1 MPLQPGIDSS
11 AMASAEERPPGAT
24 DEAPAPSDEQASPT
38 DGQAAPSEEQVPPTE
53 EKPAPSEEMPPPSVE
68 VDDSGDLRGYHF
80 KRLMRKRITLIVGGI
95 FLIGA
100 AVGGTIGAGPLI
112 GGLAALGVFFL
123 VLITVF
129 FIAYSKSEEAFFE
142 MYASQRKLN
151 RQPLGQLAPIT
162 PLLRKGDQRKA
173 HQVMQGNL
181 AEGMGGT
188 LALYTYTDVYY
199 DKNGRHE
206 NNYNFTVAITDVDEV
221 AELCPELMCNRKFG
235 FRAFEKLEDVFR
247 GDNERV
253 KLESLDLDERFEIFV
268 DEKQDPNWIRQ
279 LFSPSFIVWLADET
293 PEKFAFELVDGK
305 LVCNV
310 KGHKK
315 NSKEL
320 DGMVQAMG
328 GVAQRLREEAA
339 EETGLEGRPAQA

>member
-1 MPLQPGIDSS
+1 MGEPENTGMSDAEIAASRQKLAPSS
-11 AMASAEERPPGAT
+11 EM
-24 DEAPAPSDEQASPT
+24 PAPT
-38 DGQAAPSEEQVPPTE
+38 SE
-53 EKPAPSEEMPPPSVE
+53 KPPPSVE
-68 VDDSGDLRGYHF
+68 VDDSGDLRGFHF
-80 KRLMRKRITLIVGGI
+80 KRLMRKKVTLILGGI

-100 AVGGTIGAGPLI
+100 AIGGTIGAGPLV
-112 GGLAALGVFFL
+112 GGLAALGVLLL

-142 MYASQRKLN
+142 MYAKQRGLN
-151 RQPLGQLAPIT
+151 REPVGHLGPHT
-162 PLLRKGDQRKA
+162 PLLRKGDERKA
-173 HQVMQGNL
+173 TQVMRGKL
-181 AEGMGGT
+181 AEGIGGT

-206 NNYNFTVAITDVDEV
+206 SNYNFTVAITEVDEV

-247 GDNERV
+247 GNERV

-279 LFSPSFIVWLADET
+279 LFSPTFIVWLADET

-315 NSKEL
+315 SSREL

-328 GVAQRLREEAA
+328 GVARRLREEAA
-339 EETGLEGRPAQA
+339 EETGVVR

>member
-1 MPLQPGIDSS
+1 
-11 AMASAEERPPGAT
+11 MATAEGNPTE
-24 DEAPAPSDEQASPT
+24 EAPAPSDEQA
-38 DGQAAPSEEQVPPTE
+38 APTE
-53 EKPAPSEEMPPPSVE
+53 EKPAPSEERPPPSIE

-80 KRLMRKRITLIVGGI
+80 KRLLRKRITLILGGI

-100 AVGGTIGAGPLI
+100 AVGGTIGAGPLV
-112 GGLAALGVFFL
+112 GGLAAIGVFFL

-142 MYASQRKLN
+142 MYAKQRGLN
-151 RQPLGQLAPIT
+151 REPVGQLGPHT

-173 HQVMQGNL
+173 VHVMRGKL
-181 AEGMGGT
+181 AEGIGGT

-206 NNYNFTVAITDVDEV
+206 NNYNFTVAITEIPEV
-221 AELCPELMCNRKFG
+221 AELAPEIICNRKFG
-235 FRAFEKLEDVFR
+235 LKAFEKLEDVFR
-247 GDNERV
+247 GNERV
-253 KLESLDLDERFEIFV
+253 KLESIDLDERYEIFV

-315 NSKEL
+315 NSRDL
-320 DGMVQAMG
+320 DAIVQGMG
-328 GVAQRLREEAA
+328 GVARRLREEAA
-339 EETGLEGRPAQA
+339 ESV

>member
-1 MPLQPGIDSS
+1 MSEAEI
-11 AMASAEERPPGAT
+11 AASREKL
-24 DEAPAPSDEQASPT
+24 APSS
-38 DGQAAPSEEQVPPTE
+38 

-68 VDDSGDLRGYHF
+68 VDDSGDLRGFHF
-80 KRLMRKRITLIVGGI
+80 KRLMRKRLTLILGGI
-95 FLIGA
+95 FLVGA
-100 AVGGTIGAGPLI
+100 AIGGTIGAGPLV
-112 GGLAALGVFFL
+112 GGLAAIGVFFL
-123 VLITVF
+123 ILITVF

-142 MYASQRKLN
+142 MYAKQRGLN
-151 RQPLGQLAPIT
+151 REPVGHLGPHT
-162 PLLRKGDQRKA
+162 PLLRKGDERKA
-173 HQVMQGNL
+173 YQVMRGKL
-181 AEGMGGT
+181 AEGIGGT

-206 NNYNFTVAITDVDEV
+206 NNYNFTVAITEVDEV

-247 GDNERV
+247 GNERV
-253 KLESLDLDERFEIFV
+253 KLESIDLDERFEIFM

-293 PEKFAFELVDGK
+293 PEKFAFELVGGK

-315 NSKEL
+315 NSRDL
-320 DGMVQAMG
+320 DTMVQAMG
-328 GVAQRLREEAA
+328 GVARRLREEAA
-339 EETGLEGRPAQA
+339 EETGLKGRPAKA